1 MLAISIQLSHP
12 GFQEFELVCTGP
24 VVHILKIEQITLAC
38 LGGLVSCVDCNSR
51 TLNID
56 FSYHGLGYCT
66 LLIVP
71 RFSINGIWGYDVL
84 IGIDLFCCTALEHET
99 MQQNIS

>member
-24 VVHILKIEQITLAC
+24 VVHILNIEQITLAC
-38 LGGLVSCVDCNSR
+38 LGGLVSCVDSR

-56 FSYHGLGYCT
+56 FSYH
-66 LLIVP
+66 
-71 RFSINGIWGYDVL
+71 
-84 IGIDLFCCTALEHET
+84 
-99 MQQNIS
+99 

>member
-38 LGGLVSCVDCNSR
+38 LVAW
-51 TLNID
+51 
-56 FSYHGLGYCT
+56 YH
-66 LLIVP
+66 
-71 RFSINGIWGYDVL
+71 VL
-84 IGIDLFCCTALEHET
+84 IAILVL
-99 MQQNIS
+99 